1 MTLIRRC
8 SFLYEKLS
16 RYLKKYDIV
25 FLLGKVFNLKLMRY
39 MSKAMDNKNY
49 DKGYICKDPEGNI
62 LLSVDSMDESGLNE
76 DPLLTHCLAVVKIG
90 NEYLLGWNKWRNR
103 FEIFGG
109 CKENGETAR
118 ECIIREC
125 NEELGFTSTN
135 ITYIGAMRLLLKPD
149 YFSQKER
156 EEVGGLYGVTL
167 PDISLDDLFKRI
179 KDKEEITRLALYSQ
193 VKETEPIA
201 MIDELL
207 LEYYR

>member
-1 MTLIRRC
+1 
-8 SFLYEKLS
+8 
-16 RYLKKYDIV
+16 
-25 FLLGKVFNLKLMRY
+25 
-39 MSKAMDNKNY
+39 MSKAMENKNY

-62 LLSVDSMDESGLNE
+62 LLSVDSMDESSLNE

-125 NEELGFTSTN
+125 NEELGFTPTN

-149 YFSQKER
+149 FFSQKER

-179 KDKEEITRLALYSQ
+179 KDKEEITRLAFYSQ